1 MSKGVLKAGLA
12 LFIISVASKL
22 LGFIREM
29 LVANYYGTSYVADA
43 YYIALTPSTLAITF
57 SMAISSVFL
66 PLFVKY
72 SSDRK
77 QSYLFANNV
86 LTLFLTAVVAIYIFV
101 MLCTE
106 LFIDT
111 LAPGLPAQAEN
122 LSIVLVK
129 ILFPLV
135 FIVIAVQI
143 YTLMLNTFNDYVA
156 SAASV
161 LPNNI
166 IIILYLWIFGDKYG
180 ITGVTII
187 TLAASVI
194 QLVILYLL
202 LRKQHNYTI
211 MNNTEIW
218 GVNSKEF
225 TLLLLPIIV
234 SSGFNQMN
242 SVVDRILA
250 SGISE
255 GAIASLSYAFRLR
268 GIATGI
274 FITPIITLTFPKL
287 ARHSHKKD
295 YTQVSELTHKSLF
308 SVFVLLLP
316 LTLIFMFFSKE
327 IIEILLERGSFDS
340 RATEMTSG
348 IFWAYSLGIIA
359 IGFREVTLRAFYSYG
374 DTKTPTYIMIIGSI
388 ANVILSYVFIKWYG
402 LTGLGLSSSISFI
415 ITALITIVALKK
427 NLSSIWSRPFIQ
439 QMLRLT
445 FVTGIVGGAVY
456 YLKYLNLIHFLL
468 LDNKYLKIL
477 GLGLYSIIAYLL
489 FILLLVLLKEE
500 EILTLIKKLSKKI
513 KG

>member
-22 LGFIREM
+22 LGFVREM

-43 YYIALTPSTLAITF
+43 YYIAQTPSTLAITF

-77 QSYLFANNV
+77 QSFLFANNV
-86 LTLFLTAVVAIYIFV
+86 LVLFLAAVVAIYIFV
-101 MLCTE
+101 MLFTE
-106 LFIDT
+106 LFVGT
-111 LAPGLPAQAEN
+111 LAPGLPAQAES
-122 LSIVLVK
+122 LSILLVK

-166 IIILYLWIFGDKYG
+166 IIIVYLWIFGDKYG
-180 ITGVTII
+180 ITGVTIV
-187 TLAASVI
+187 TLVASVI
-194 QLVILYLL
+194 QLFILYLL
-202 LRKQHNYTI
+202 LRKHNYTI
-211 MNNTEIW
+211 MNTTEVW

-225 TLLLLPIIV
+225 ILLLLPIIV
-234 SSGFNQMN
+234 SSGFNQLN

-327 IIEILLERGSFDS
+327 IIEILLERGNFDS

-388 ANVILSYVFIKWYG
+388 SNVILSYLFIKWFG
-402 LTGLGLSSSISFI
+402 LTGLGLSSSISFV

-445 FVTGIVGGAVY
+445 LVTGIVGGTIY

-468 LDNKYLKIL
+468 MDNKYLKIL
-477 GLGLYSIIAYLL
+477 GLGLYGIFAYLL
-489 FILLLVLLKEE
+489 FILLLVVLKEE

>member
-66 PLFVKY
+66 PLFIKY
-72 SSDRK
+72 SSDRN
-77 QSYLFANNV
+77 QSFLFANNV
-86 LTLFLTAVVAIYIFV
+86 LALFLTAVVAIYIFV
-101 MLCTE
+101 TLFTE

-111 LAPGLPAQAEN
+111 LAPGLPAQAES
-122 LSIVLVK
+122 LSILLVK

-166 IIILYLWIFGDKYG
+166 IIIVYLWIFGDKYG
-180 ITGVTII
+180 ITGVAII

-194 QLVILYLL
+194 QLLILYLL
-202 LRKQHNYTI
+202 LRKNNYKI
-211 MNNTEIW
+211 INNTEIW

-225 TLLLLPIIV
+225 ILLLLPIIV
-234 SSGFNQMN
+234 SSGFNQIN

-250 SGISE
+250 SSISE

-287 ARHSHKKD
+287 ARHSQKKD

-327 IIEILLERGSFDS
+327 IIQILLERGSFDS

-348 IFWAYSLGIIA
+348 IFWAYSLGILA

-388 ANVILSYVFIKWYG
+388 ANVILSYALIKVFG

-427 NLSSIWSRPFIQ
+427 NLSTIWSRPFIK

-445 FVTGIVGGAVY
+445 FVTGVVGGTVY
-456 YLKYLNLIHFLL
+456 YLKYLNLIHFLSM
-468 LDNKYLKIL
+468 DNKYLKIL
-477 GLGLYSIIAYLL
+477 GLGLYSIFAYLL

>member
-1 MSKGVLKAGLA
+1 
-12 LFIISVASKL
+12 
-22 LGFIREM
+22 
-29 LVANYYGTSYVADA
+29 
-43 YYIALTPSTLAITF
+43 
-57 SMAISSVFL
+57 
-66 PLFVKY
+66 
-72 SSDRK
+72 
-77 QSYLFANNV
+77 
-86 LTLFLTAVVAIYIFV
+86 
-101 MLCTE
+101 
-106 LFIDT
+106 
-111 LAPGLPAQAEN
+111 
-122 LSIVLVK
+122 
-129 ILFPLV
+129 
-135 FIVIAVQI
+135 
-143 YTLMLNTFNDYVA
+143 
-156 SAASV
+156 
-161 LPNNI
+161 
-166 IIILYLWIFGDKYG
+166 
-180 ITGVTII
+180 
-187 TLAASVI
+187 
-194 QLVILYLL
+194 
-202 LRKQHNYTI
+202 

-327 IIEILLERGSFDS
+327 IIEILLERGNFDS

-374 DTKTPTYIMIIGSI
+374 DTKTPTYIMIIGSVS
-388 ANVILSYVFIKWYG
+388 NVILSYLFIKWFG
-402 LTGLGLSSSISFI
+402 LTGLGLSSSISFV

-445 FVTGIVGGAVY
+445 LVTGIVGGTIY

-468 LDNKYLKIL
+468 MDNKYLKIL
-477 GLGLYSIIAYLL
+477 GLGLYGIFAYLL
-489 FILLLVLLKEE
+489 FILLLVVLKEE